1 SGHIKV
7 ADLGL
12 VGSVQ
17 ERLPEDSTAANLPG
31 LSPCYASPER
41 FRGVIGPTSDQYS
54 LAIVYQELLTGTL
67 PFPGK
72 TFNDLRLQHTTHEPD
87 LNPLPATERPV
98 VARAL
103 AKNPQMRF
111 ASCTDFVRA
120 LASGSVLL
128 PASPTPKPGEHP
140 EDAEPD
146 WDQTRKK
153 VPGPSELRPL
163 PRPHLEPPPVEG
175 HPLPQHLAR
184 SPFRGA
190 RQAQDLHVRDRRVT
204 SARTR

>member
-17 ERLPEDSTAANLPG
+17 ERLPSESSAAQLPG

-41 FRGVIGPTSDQYS
+41 FRGVISPTSDQYS

-140 EDAEPD
+140 EDAEPA
-146 WDQTRKK
+146 WDETWKK
-153 VPGPSELRPL
+153 VPGPTEVGPL
-163 PRPHLEPPPVEG
+163 PRPNLEPPAVEG
-175 HPLPQHLAR
+175 HRLIQHVAS
-184 SPFRGA
+184 SPFGEA
-190 RQAQDLHVRDRRVT
+190 WKAQALDGRERLAMLLDTH
-204 SARTR
+204 